1 MQSNCLSDQELL
13 AFHLG
18 KLPADE
24 VDRVADHLEGCA
36 GCAAAMERLDDA
48 ADPVLSALRKQASE
62 TKPATASAA
71 SAATW
76 PPGPGTGW

>member
-1 MQSNCLSDQELL
+1 MESNCLSDQELL

-18 KLPADE
+18 KMPAGE
-24 VDRVADHLEGCA
+24 VDRVANHLEACA
-36 GCAAAMERLDDA
+36 GCTAAMERLDYA
-48 ADPVLSALRKQASE
+48 ADPVLTALRKPASE

-76 PPGPGTGW
+76 PPGPGTGS